1 MLIKRMFDLPNY
13 GWRSAFDDLE
23 RMRRDMDR
31 LFGQVV
37 GRAYWPTHAGVFPLV
52 NISEDRENFYI
63 SAELPGLESK
73 EIQIS
78 ATGKNLTL
86 AGERKI
92 ASQGEHVK
100 YHRREREGGQF
111 SRVIALPNEIEADNV
126 EASYSNGIL
135 SITVPKAAAAKPKQ
149 IAVK

>member
-1 MLIKRMFDLPNY
+1 MRLKRMFDFPNY

-23 RMRRDMDR
+23 RMRQEMDR

-52 NISEDRENFYI
+52 NVCEDKENFYV
-63 SAELPGLESK
+63 SAELPGLETK

-78 ATGKNLTL
+78 ATGKNLTIS
-86 AGERKI
+86 GKRKI
-92 ASQGEHVK
+92 ASEGEDVK

-111 SRVIALPNEIEADNV
+111 NRVIALPNDIQIDKIEAG
-126 EASYSNGIL
+126 YSDGIL
-135 SITVPKAAAAKPKQ
+135 CVTIPKAEEARPKSITVK
-149 IAVK
+149 